1 MNRKVSIDPVV
12 LKGER
17 VLLKPVSLDGLGD
30 FHEYSMYKEL
40 YDHFEFSEFKDI
52 SESRE
57 YLKKMI
63 NRSESSEQQFW
74 FIEEIQSKKVIGSF
88 GVHSL
93 DEYRGSVEIGYG
105 LSPHYWGKGYFQESA
120 DVILDYIFNNLF
132 LHRVVARTSKSNK
145 ASVKA
150 LEKIGFKLEGVMKDY
165 YRKHDGQWFDAVL
178 MAKLS
183 KN

>member
-1 MNRKVSIDPVV
+1 MSGKTSIDPVI

-17 VLLKPVSLDGLGD
+17 IQLKPVSLDGLGD

-40 YDHFEFSEFKDI
+40 YDHFEFSKFKNI

-57 YLKKMI
+57 YLKKII
-63 NRSESSEQQFW
+63 NRSESRGQQFW
-74 FIEEIQSKKVIGSF
+74 FIEEIKSKKVIGSF

-105 LSPHYWGKGYFQESA
+105 LSTYYWGKGYFQEA
-120 DVILDYIFNNLF
+120 ANIILDYIFNNLF
-132 LHRVVARTSKSNK
+132 LHRVVARTSKSNQ

-150 LEKIGFKLEGVMKDY
+150 LERIGFKLEGVMRDY
-165 YRKHDGQWFDAVL
+165 YKKHDGQWFDAVL
-178 MAKLS
+178 MAKLN

>member
-1 MNRKVSIDPVV
+1 MIRKVSITPVV

-17 VLLKPVSLDGLGD
+17 VLLRPVSIDGLGD
-30 FHEYSMYKEL
+30 FHEYSMCKEL
-40 YDHFEFSEFKDI
+40 YDHFEFSKFKDI

-63 NRSESSEQQFW
+63 NRSESSKQQFW

-93 DEYRGSVEIGYG
+93 DESRGSVEIGYG
-105 LSPHYWGKGYFQESA
+105 LSPYYWGRGYFQEAA
-120 DVILDYIFNNLF
+120 DVMLDHIFNNLL

-145 ASVKA
+145 ASVRA

-183 KN
+183 TN